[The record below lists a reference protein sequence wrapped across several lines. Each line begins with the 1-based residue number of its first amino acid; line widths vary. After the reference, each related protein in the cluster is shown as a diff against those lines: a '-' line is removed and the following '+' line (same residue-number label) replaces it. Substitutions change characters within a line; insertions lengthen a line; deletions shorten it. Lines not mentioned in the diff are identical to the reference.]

1 MALYLRRAVAL
12 VGEKRAIFSFVMHAK
27 GSLEHNGLVNS
38 SVAIILFAVLQA
50 SFASQS
56 SLQIENK

>member
-1 MALYLRRAVAL
+1 MALNLRRAAASA
-12 VGEKRAIFSFVMHAK
+12 GEKRATFSFVMHAK

-50 SFASQS
+50 SFASQTL
-56 SLQIENK
+56 LQIENK